1 MRQAYSILKRG
12 DEAEYLI
19 EAAVFRKDVCA
30 GFDHKIVAKG
40 GIFIPKGRA
49 SVASDQVR
57 KNGGRGVTRGS

>member
-40 GIFIPKGRA
+40 GHIHTERQG
-49 SVASDQVR
+49 V
-57 KNGGRGVTRGS
+57 GGV